1 MMLYRPA
8 CLLAGLI
15 TLFPLAAA
23 SQQPAPPLKLVT
35 IAGTVVDDDHAPVSS
50 AELGL
55 KLTGR
60 TQVLVR
66 SDNTGH
72 FSFADVP
79 LAPGSITVRRLGYRA
94 RTVTLDMVK
103 VNAGEPL
110 ELSLETVA
118 ADVEPVVIDATLGR
132 MNEFTDHRNQ
142 SSFGHFF
149 DQSDIQKIKPRFAS
163 ELFRTVPGA
172 TIQVSSGIGN
182 TVKLRGCRPR
192 IWVNGVRTVN
202 SEVDEVAAPSEIE
215 GIEIYPSWAGTPAQ
229 YMDRENRACGTVV
242 IWTRR

>member
-1 MMLYRPA
+1 M
-8 CLLAGLI
+8 
-15 TLFPLAAA
+15 T
-23 SQQPAPPLKLVT
+23 KLVT
-35 IAGTVVDDDHAPVSS
+35 IAGTVVDDDHTPVAS

-55 KLTGR
+55 KLNGR
-60 TQVLVR
+60 TQVLTR
-66 SDNTGH
+66 SDNAGR

-79 LAPGSITVRRLGYRA
+79 LAPGSITVRRLGYHL

-103 VNAGEPL
+103 LNAGEPI
-110 ELSLETVA
+110 ELALETVA
-118 ADVEPVVIDATLGR
+118 AEVEPVVIDATTGR

-142 SSFGHFF
+142 SAFGHFF
-149 DQSDIQKIKPRFAS
+149 DQTDIQKIKPRFVS

-172 TIQVSSGIGN
+172 TIHVSSGIGN

-202 SEVDEVAAPSEIE
+202 SEVDEVAAPSEIDGME
-215 GIEIYPSWAGTPAQ
+215 VYPSWAGTPAQ
-229 YMDRENRACGTVV
+229 YMDRENRACGTIV

>member
-1 MMLYRPA
+1 MIFHRQIR
-8 CLLAGLI
+8 LLASAI
-15 TLFPLAAA
+15 ALFPLAMS
-23 SQQPAPPLKLVT
+23 SQQPISVTKLVT
-35 IAGTVVDDDHAPVSS
+35 IAGTVVDDDHTPVAS

-55 KLTGR
+55 KLNGR
-60 TQVLVR
+60 TQVLTR
-66 SDNTGH
+66 SDNAGR

-79 LAPGSITVRRLGYRA
+79 LAPGSITVRRLGYHL

-103 VNAGEPL
+103 LNAGEPI
-110 ELSLETVA
+110 ELALETVA
-118 ADVEPVVIDATLGR
+118 AEVEPVVIDATTGR

-142 SSFGHFF
+142 SAFGHFF
-149 DQSDIQKIKPRFAS
+149 DQTDIQKIKPRFVS

-172 TIQVSSGIGN
+172 TIHVSSGIGN

-202 SEVDEVAAPSEIE
+202 SEVDEVAAPSEIDGME
-215 GIEIYPSWAGTPAQ
+215 VYPSWAGTPAQ
-229 YMDRENRACGTVV
+229 YMDRENRACGTIV